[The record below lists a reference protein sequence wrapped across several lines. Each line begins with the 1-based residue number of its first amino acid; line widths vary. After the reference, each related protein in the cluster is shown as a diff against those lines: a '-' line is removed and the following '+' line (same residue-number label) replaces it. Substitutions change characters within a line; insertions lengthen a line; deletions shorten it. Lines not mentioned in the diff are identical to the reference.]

1 MGCWLCRI
9 RTRSEIENHGG
20 TMCWREL
27 LMAAGRQRQ
36 GEEGVGLHH
45 VIPENVPIH
54 LTFPTRPASSDSSK
68 IGGQTSD
75 LQ

>member
-1 MGCWLCRI
+1 
-9 RTRSEIENHGG
+9 
-20 TMCWREL
+20 MCWREL

-45 VIPENVPIH
+45 VLPENVPID
-54 LTFPTRPASSDSSK
+54 LTFPTRPASSDSPK